1 MTRTKPAK
9 GAGEDHPRRALSK
22 SAKIVMTQ
30 LRCHLM
36 PGFVERLE

>member
-9 GAGEDHPRRALSK
+9 GAGEDHPRRALST
-22 SAKIVMTQ
+22 KIVMTQ